1 MIPLKPIRQSVVF
14 TPSIAC
20 GGGSG
25 WGFFLLLV
33 SCTFFAACDT
43 LLPPPTLTPTTVLS
57 GPTIEASPTLNLV
70 QPTNVSFDAV
80 VATGNATVASIAPD
94 SVVPPAFI
102 GTPVANSA
110 GQPVIVTAQDGT
122 LLNGI
127 FYQKNDNVR
136 HPGILMIG
144 PDINAWGNLP
154 QRIFEANFTV
164 LVMPLRTD
172 NAQADFTVMLQ
183 ALTSGDADPAR
194 LGVIGAV
201 DGADTT
207 LIGCSA
213 DKLCDTAVLL
223 SPSDSPAMQQAMGA
237 FSPRTVLMVAS
248 QDDTIS
254 YPAVQALQPIN
265 RGEVLVQPFASAG
278 RGTDILTKRP
288 DLIDLIIA
296 WLQRQI
302 GG

>member
-1 MIPLKPIRQSVVF
+1 M
-14 TPSIAC
+14 
-20 GGGSG
+20 
-25 WGFFLLLV
+25 
-33 SCTFFAACDT
+33 
-43 LLPPPTLTPTTVLS
+43 TPTSILT
-57 GPTIEASPTLNLV
+57 GPTIEASPTLNLQ

-80 VATGNATVASIAPD
+80 VATGNATVAALAPD
-94 SVVPPAFI
+94 SVVPPALI
-102 GTPVANSA
+102 GTPSANSS
-110 GQPVIVTAQDGT
+110 GQPVVITAQDGT
-122 LLNGI
+122 LLSGT
-127 FYQKNDNVR
+127 FYQKNDGVR
-136 HPGILMIG
+136 HPGILMIAA
-144 PDINAWGNLP
+144 DINAWGTLP
-154 QRIFEANFTV
+154 QRIFDANFTV
-164 LVMPLRTD
+164 LVMPLRTA

-183 ALTSGDADPAR
+183 ALTSGDADPSR
-194 LGVIGAV
+194 LGVIGAL

-207 LIGCSA
+207 LLGCSV
-213 DKLCDTAVLL
+213 DKLCDTAILL

-248 QDDTIS
+248 QDDNIS
-254 YPAVQALQPIN
+254 YPAIQALQPLN

>member
-1 MIPLKPIRQSVVF
+1 
-14 TPSIAC
+14 
-20 GGGSG
+20 
-25 WGFFLLLV
+25 
-33 SCTFFAACDT
+33 
-43 LLPPPTLTPTTVLS
+43 
-57 GPTIEASPTLNLV
+57 
-70 QPTNVSFDAV
+70 
-80 VATGNATVASIAPD
+80 VATGNATVAAIPPD
-94 SVVPPAFI
+94 SVVPPALV
-102 GTPVANSA
+102 GTPAANSA
-110 GQPVIVTAQDGT
+110 GQPVVITAQDGK

-127 FYQKNDNVR
+127 FYQKSDGVR
-136 HPGILMIG
+136 HPGILMLG
-144 PDINAWGNLP
+144 SDVNAWGNLP
-154 QRIFEANFTV
+154 QRIFDANFTV
-164 LVMPLRTD
+164 LVMPLRPD

-183 ALTSGDADPAR
+183 ALTSGDADPSR
-194 LGVIGAV
+194 LGVIGAL

-207 LIGCSA
+207 LIGCSV
-213 DKLCDTAVLL
+213 DKLCDTAILF
-223 SPSDSPAMQQAMGA
+223 SPSDSPAMEQAMGA